1 MARPTPS
8 AGDNGRSTGG
18 SPLNS
23 PANFPTKSERI
34 DLALRAGTLGDVAG
48 ILSEMPPGDVAYL
61 LSSSP
66 PDYRALLLGL
76 LESEQEALV
85 VNELPDELRSAILI
99 DRAPEALA
107 GIVEKLDDDD
117 VADILHE
124 LPEDVTGQVLAIMD
138 EQYRQRLQTVLS
150 FPDDCAG
157 GLMSTDTITIR
168 ADLTLDVVLR
178 YLRRHVEIPQNTDNL
193 IVVNRS
199 DKLVGLLPIR
209 TLLVS
214 DPAVSVREMMITDQ
228 EAIAAHMPAT
238 EVARRFER
246 NDWISAPVVDEMGK
260 LLGRITIDDV
270 VDVIME
276 EADHS
281 LTSLA
286 GLAEEDTF
294 ATVWQSAPR
303 RAVWLAINLA
313 TALLASSVISL
324 FQGTIEKVVA
334 LAVLMPV
341 VASMGGIAGTQSL
354 TTLIRA
360 MAMGQIN
367 DRNQL
372 WLIGRES
379 LIGLINGILWA
390 AVVAITA
397 SLWFDDFTLG
407 LIIGCA
413 MLINLV
419 TAGLS
424 GAGLPLLLQRLSID
438 PALAGGVLVTT
449 VTDIVGFLTFLGLAT
464 WFYG

>member
-1 MARPTPS
+1 M
-8 AGDNGRSTGG
+8 
-18 SPLNS
+18 NS
-23 PANFPTKSERI
+23 PANFSAKTERI
-34 DLALRAGTLGDVAG
+34 DYALRSETLGDVAG
-48 ILSEMPPGDVAYL
+48 ILAEMSPGDVAYL
-61 LSSSP
+61 ISSSP
-66 PDYRALLLGL
+66 PDYRDVLLGL
-76 LESEQEALV
+76 LEPEQEAQV
-85 VNELPDELRSAILI
+85 VNELPDDLRNATLI

-107 GIVEKLDDDD
+107 EIVGQLDDDD

-124 LPEDVTGQVLAIMD
+124 LPDEVTGQVLAIMD

-150 FPDDCAG
+150 FPDDVAG

-178 YLRRHVEIPQNTDNL
+178 YLRRHAEIPTNTDNL
-193 IVVNRS
+193 IVVNRN
-199 DKLVGLLPIR
+199 DRFVGLLPIG
-209 TLLVS
+209 TVLVS

-228 EAIAAHMPAT
+228 EAINAGTPAT

-246 NDWISAPVVDEMGK
+246 NDWISAPVVDDSGQ

-294 ATVWQSAPR
+294 APVWQSAPR
-303 RAVWLAINLA
+303 RAVWLGLNLV
-313 TALLASSVISL
+313 TALLASSVINL

-334 LAVLMPV
+334 LAVLMPI

-354 TTLIRA
+354 TILIRA
-360 MAMGQIN
+360 MAMGQIS

-372 WLIGRES
+372 WLVGRES
-379 LIGLINGILWA
+379 LVGLLNGLLWA
-390 AVVAITA
+390 AVIAATA
-397 SLWFDDFTLG
+397 SIWFGDMVLG
-407 LIIGCA
+407 VIIACA

-419 TAGLS
+419 TAGLT
-424 GAGLPLLLQRLSID
+424 GAGLPIVLRRLRID

-449 VTDIVGFLTFLGLAT
+449 ITDVIGFLAFLGLAT
-464 WFYG
+464 LFYG

>member
-1 MARPTPS
+1 M
-8 AGDNGRSTGG
+8 
-18 SPLNS
+18 NS

-34 DLALRAGTLGDVAG
+34 DQALRAGTLGDVAG
-48 ILSEMPPGDVAYL
+48 ILAEMPPGDVAYL

-76 LESEQEALV
+76 LQSEQEALV

-138 EQYRQRLQTVLS
+138 EQYRQRLQTVLR
-150 FPDDCAG
+150 FPDDVAG

-178 YLRRHVEIPQNTDNL
+178 YLRRHVELPQNTDSL

-228 EAIAAHMPAT
+228 EAIAANMPAT

-246 NDWISAPVVDEMGK
+246 NDWISAPVVDETGK

-270 VDVIME
+270 VDVIIE

-354 TTLIRA
+354 TILIRA

-397 SLWFDDFTLG
+397 SLWFDDYTLG
-407 LIIGCA
+407 LIIAFA

-424 GAGLPLLLQRLSID
+424 GAGLPLVLQRLNID

>member
-1 MARPTPS
+1 M
-8 AGDNGRSTGG
+8 
-18 SPLNS
+18 NS
-23 PANFPTKSERI
+23 PANFSVKTERI
-34 DLALRAGTLGDVAG
+34 DVALRTETLVDVAG
-48 ILSEMPPGDVAYL
+48 ILADMSPGDVAHL
-61 LSSSP
+61 ISSSP
-66 PDYRALLLGL
+66 PDYRSVLLGL
-76 LESEQEALV
+76 LEPEQEALV
-85 VNELPDELRSAILI
+85 VNELPDDLRNATLI
-99 DRAPEALA
+99 DREPEALA
-107 GIVEKLDDDD
+107 EIVGRLDDDD

-124 LPEDVTGQVLAIMD
+124 LPDEVTGQVLAIMD
-138 EQYRQRLQTVLS
+138 EQYRQRLQKVLS
-150 FPDDCAG
+150 FPDDVAG

-178 YLRRHVEIPQNTDNL
+178 YLRRHAEIPPNTDNL
-193 IVVNRS
+193 IVVNRT
-199 DKLVGLLPIR
+199 DRFVGLLPIG
-209 TLLVS
+209 TVLVS

-228 EAIAAHMPAT
+228 EAINADTPAT

-246 NDWISAPVVDEMGK
+246 NDWISAPVVDDSGK

-294 ATVWQSAPR
+294 APVWQSAPR
-303 RAVWLAINLA
+303 RAVWLGLNLV
-313 TALLASSVISL
+313 TALLASSVINL

-334 LAVLMPV
+334 LAVLMPI

-354 TTLIRA
+354 TILIRA
-360 MAMGQIN
+360 MAMGQIS

-379 LIGLINGILWA
+379 LVGLLNGLLWA
-390 AVVAITA
+390 AVIAATA
-397 SLWFDDFTLG
+397 SIWFGDMVLG
-407 LIIGCA
+407 AVIACA

-419 TAGLS
+419 TAGLT
-424 GAGLPLLLQRLSID
+424 GAGLPIVLRRMRID

-449 VTDIVGFLTFLGLAT
+449 ITDVVGFLAFLGLAT
-464 WFYG
+464 VFYG

>member
-1 MARPTPS
+1 V
-8 AGDNGRSTGG
+8 
-18 SPLNS
+18 NS
-23 PANFPTKSERI
+23 PANFSAKTERI
-34 DLALRAGTLGDVAG
+34 DDALRSETLGDVAG
-48 ILSEMPPGDVAYL
+48 ILAEMSPGDVAYL
-61 LSSSP
+61 ISSSP
-66 PDYRALLLGL
+66 PDYRDVLLGL
-76 LESEQEALV
+76 LEPEQEAQV
-85 VNELPDELRSAILI
+85 VNELPDDLRNATLI

-107 GIVEKLDDDD
+107 EIVGQLDDDD

-124 LPEDVTGQVLAIMD
+124 LPDEVTGQVLAIMD

-150 FPDDCAG
+150 FPDDVAG

-178 YLRRHVEIPQNTDNL
+178 YLRRHAEIPTNTDNL
-193 IVVNRS
+193 IVVNRN
-199 DKLVGLLPIR
+199 DRFVGLLPIG
-209 TLLVS
+209 TVLVS

-228 EAIAAHMPAT
+228 EAINAGTPAT

-246 NDWISAPVVDEMGK
+246 NDWISAPVVDDSGQ

-294 ATVWQSAPR
+294 APVWQSAPR
-303 RAVWLAINLA
+303 RAVWLGLNLV
-313 TALLASSVISL
+313 TALLASSVINL
-324 FQGTIEKVVA
+324 FQDTIEKVVA
-334 LAVLMPV
+334 LAVLMPI

-354 TTLIRA
+354 TILIRA
-360 MAMGQIN
+360 MAMGQIS

-372 WLIGRES
+372 WLVGRES
-379 LIGLINGILWA
+379 LVGLLNGLLWA
-390 AVVAITA
+390 AVIAATA
-397 SLWFDDFTLG
+397 SIWFGDMVLG
-407 LIIGCA
+407 AIIACA

-419 TAGLS
+419 TAGLT
-424 GAGLPLLLQRLSID
+424 GAGLPIVLRRLRID

-449 VTDIVGFLTFLGLAT
+449 ITDVVGFLAFLGLAT
-464 WFYG
+464 LFYG